1 MLKCLFRANANN
13 NGVYLSALYDFDAK
27 PIVIKKSS
35 ATLSSISRLKK
46 EVQGTNWYSQ
56 ISKEEL
62 ISNIIDLPSY
72 YSVNFR
78 YISGEKADYR
88 DGYWTNREFIEKA
101 LKIYCEIWSELS
113 SNELVIHGD
122 YSLDN
127 LIFDKNNI
135 VIIDWEHFSRI
146 NIPIGFDALNLIYE
160 QLYFMLPNTRLDNE
174 IIEHAKL
181 MLENLSNLKC
191 LDKTYWNK
199 PLLTTRNYISSNAGI
214 WGAQIH
220 KLPIMKLT
228 PLEVHEIDKLLCLK
242 EI

>member
-1 MLKCLFRANANN
+1 MLRCLFRANANN
-13 NGVYLSALYDFDAK
+13 NGIYLSASYDHAK
-27 PIVIKKSS
+27 PILIKKSS

-46 EVQGTNWYSQ
+46 EVEGNNWYSQ
-56 ISKEEL
+56 ISKQEL
-62 ISNIIDLPSY
+62 IADIIELPSY
-72 YSVNFR
+72 YSVNF
-78 YISGEKADYR
+78 YYVSGEKADYR
-88 DGYWTNREFIEKA
+88 DGYRTNHEFIEKA
-101 LKIYCEIWSELS
+101 LKIYCKIWAQLS

-160 QLYFMLPNTRLDNE
+160 QLYFMLPNQRLDNE

-181 MLENLSNLKC
+181 MLENLSKLKC
-191 LDKTYWNK
+191 LDKIYWDK

-214 WGAQIH
+214 WGAQIQ

-228 PLEVHEIDKLLCLK
+228 PLEVDEIDELLCL
-242 EI
+242 